1 MTLLTYMLR
10 EAANDSFIEN
20 SNYQPNLQ
28 FKIPQKSKKIY
39 FSELAKIAIESEFRK
54 ERIGEITAQTFNMF
68 CSRVNSNMLT
78 FFGALEVNHI
88 RSKQIL
94 NFIEFLSNKSIKAIT
109 IKQYLG
115 LLKRILSIAV
125 LEGFLESLPV
135 FPRIKSKSIP
145 RASLSISEYL
155 RVLRSAKAMSKIE
168 LSSDR
173 ITHRNTANNL
183 YVKDG
188 PIPHDIQSLIG
199 FMTNT
204 FLRPVDIKLIK
215 HKHVQVIEN
224 KTSYLKINLP
234 ETKSHIG
241 QIVSLRAAVRIYKRL
256 KALGIEKGYGN
267 ADDYVFLPHISRRET
282 AIQAISHLFGRILRA
297 ENLEV
302 NGDGQKRSLYSL
314 RHTAITFRLI
324 YGQGID
330 LLTLARNAR
339 TSVEM
344 IEKFYSSNLQ
354 AEMNVDILQSK
365 RTKQRL
371 AS

>member
-1 MTLLTYMLR
+1 MQ
-10 EAANDSFIEN
+10 A
-20 SNYQPNLQ
+20 
-28 FKIPQKSKKIY
+28 
-39 FSELAKIAIESEFRK
+39 
-54 ERIGEITAQTFNMF
+54 FNMF
-68 CSRVNSNMLT
+68 CSRVNSNLLI
-78 FFGALEVNHI
+78 FFSAHEVSLI
-88 RSKQIL
+88 KSKEIL
-94 NFIEFLSNKSIKAIT
+94 DFVEFLGNKSIKAVT

-125 LEGFLESLPV
+125 LEGFLDGLPV
-135 FPRIKSKSIP
+135 FPKVKSKSIP
-145 RASLSISEYL
+145 RASLSIGEYL
-155 RVLRSAKAMSKIE
+155 RVLRSAKTMSNIE

-183 YVKDG
+183 YVKDD
-188 PIPHDIQSLIG
+188 PIPHEIQSLIG

-234 ETKSHIG
+234 ETKSHVG
-241 QIVSLRAAVRIYKRL
+241 QIISLRAAVRIYKRL
-256 KALGIEKGYGN
+256 TALSIESGYGN
-267 ADDYVFLPHISRRET
+267 SEDYVFLPHISNRET

-344 IEKFYSSNLQ
+344 IEKFYASNLQ

-365 RTKQRL
+365 RTKQRF